1 MCDPKNISS
10 RPFDYLR
17 EHSSS
22 LYYIRFRI
30 VRFQL
35 PNGSSETLFTNLP
48 AYEFDVEQLKELYFK
63 RWGIETSFREL
74 KYTIGL
80 ASFHS
85 RKKQLIMQEIYARLI
100 LYNFCEI
107 ITGTIIVSQ
116 KDRRFIYQ
124 VNFTMAIYICI
135 EFLRRKKS
143 ATQMD
148 VIALINNYILPIRPG
163 RNSPRH
169 IKARTVTSFLY
180 R

>member
-1 MCDPKNISS
+1 
-10 RPFDYLR
+10 
-17 EHSSS
+17 
-22 LYYIRFRI
+22 
-30 VRFQL
+30 
-35 PNGSSETLFTNLP
+35 
-48 AYEFDVEQLKELYFK
+48 
-63 RWGIETSFREL
+63 
-74 KYTIGL
+74 
-80 ASFHS
+80 
-85 RKKQLIMQEIYARLI
+85 MQEIYARLI

-135 EFLRRKKS
+135 EFLRRK

>member
-10 RPFDYLR
+10 RPFDCLR

-35 PNGSSETLFTNLP
+35 PNGSSETVFTNLP

-80 ASFHS
+80 AYFHS

-116 KDRRFIYQ
+116 KDRKFIYQ

>member
-1 MCDPKNISS
+1 M
-10 RPFDYLR
+10 
-17 EHSSS
+17 
-22 LYYIRFRI
+22 
-30 VRFQL
+30 
-35 PNGSSETLFTNLP
+35 
-48 AYEFDVEQLKELYFK
+48 AY
-63 RWGIETSFREL
+63 
-74 KYTIGL
+74 
-80 ASFHS
+80 FHS
-85 RKKQLIMQEIYARLI
+85 RKKQMIMQEIYACLI

-107 ITGTIIVSQ
+107 ITGTIIIEQ
-116 KDRRFIYQ
+116 KDRKFIYQ

-143 ATQMD
+143 TAQMD